1 MHTLG
6 ESAVADGEEAAG
18 ADLNWKR
25 KHGLREPPHSFGLA
39 FVVAPAAATGN
50 EFSSA

>member
-1 MHTLG
+1 MQTLRDTATVNG
-6 ESAVADGEEAAG
+6 EKVTG

-25 KHGLREPPHSFGLA
+25 KHRLHDPPHSFGLA